1 MDLELQDYR
10 VIVTG
15 GASGIG
21 AAIAAAFIG
30 EGASVAVVDRDE
42 STMAALA
49 DSVRGGPGSF
59 VAVAADLSTLDGCN
73 AGIARAIEALGGGVD
88 TLVNNVGAGA
98 VRTFDQLTDEDWQ
111 QTMNLNFMSYVRTTR
126 AALPALRQSTRM
138 ASIINNASDLAK
150 QPEAVP
156 VDYSASKAAVLSLT
170 KGLARAEGPG
180 LRVNAVAPGPVWTPF
195 WTQPGGFA
203 ETMGA
208 FHNMEPQAAVEHE
221 LSLRQLPMG
230 RLGQPEE
237 VADVVL
243 FLASARASF
252 VTSSVWDVGGGSI
265 RSLY

>member
-1 MDLELQDYR
+1 MDLELQGYR

-21 AAIAAAFIG
+21 AAIASAFLG
-30 EGASVAVVDRDE
+30 EGADVAVVDRDE
-42 STMAALA
+42 KVMAELA
-49 DSVRGGPGSF
+49 ESVTGLPGSLST
-59 VAVAADLSTLDGCN
+59 VAADLSTLEGCN
-73 AGIARAIEALGGGVD
+73 AGIAGGIAALGGELD
-88 TLVNNVGAGA
+88 TLVNNVGSGA
-98 VRTFDQLTDEDWQ
+98 VRTFDQITDEEWQ
-111 QTMNLNFMSYVRTTR
+111 QTMNLNFMSYVRTSR
-126 AALPALRQSTRM
+126 AALPTLRRSTRM

-170 KGLARAEGPG
+170 KGLARAEGPS

-203 ETMGA
+203 ETMGK

-221 LSLRQLPMG
+221 MSLRQLPMG
-230 RLGQPEE
+230 RLGRPEE